1 MMSRSGNPVLGEGTF
16 ERATEHARALLQL
29 RVGDGMTLHGTAFK
43 TLVLLALAV
52 ASGSVL
58 WTQVLLGDAQGAWPW
73 TLGGMVASFVLALVL
88 RFKMHWAP
96 FLAPGYA
103 LAQGLFLGALSA
115 VFEQRYPGIALQAVL
130 ATGGTLVAVL
140 FAYMAR
146 LVRPSQN
153 FRLVL
158 IACTGGIGL
167 VYLAGFIGSFFG
179 WRIPYIHDSGPIG
192 IAFSLFVVVVAALNL
207 VLDFDYIENA
217 CTAGAPKRLEWYGA
231 FALMVTLAWLY
242 VEMLKLLAKL
252 RRRN

>member
-1 MMSRSGNPVLGEGTF
+1 MSRTSNPVLGEHTF
-16 ERATEHARALLQL
+16 ERVQSRA
-29 RVGDGMTLHGTAFK
+29 GDAMTLQGTALK
-43 TLVLLALAV
+43 TLVLLLLAV

-58 WTQVLLGDAQGAWPW
+58 WTQVLSGDAAGAWPW

-88 RFKMHWAP
+88 RFKMDWAP

-115 VFEQRYPGIALQAVL
+115 VFDQRYPGIALQAVL

-140 FAYMAR
+140 FAYVAR
-146 LVRPSQN
+146 VVRPSQN
-153 FRLVL
+153 LRLVL

-179 WRIPYIHDSGPIG
+179 WQIPYIHDSGPIG

-207 VLDFDYIENA
+207 VLDFDYIEKA
-217 CTAGAPKRLEWYGA
+217 CDSGAPRRLEWYGA

-242 VEMLKLLAKL
+242 VEVLKLLAKL

>member
-16 ERATEHARALLQL
+16 EGARA
-29 RVGDGMTLHGTAFK
+29 RAFAPAGEGMTLQGTALK
-43 TLVLLALAV
+43 TLVLLLLAV

-58 WTQVLLGDAQGAWPW
+58 WAQVLAGDAAGAWPW
-73 TLGGMVASFVLALVL
+73 TIGGMIASFVLALVL

-140 FAYMAR
+140 FAYVAR
-146 LVRPSQN
+146 VVRPSQN

-179 WRIPYIHDSGPIG
+179 WGIPYIHDSGPIG
-192 IAFSLFVVVVAALNL
+192 IGFSLVVVVVAALNL
-207 VLDFDYIENA
+207 VLDFDYIEHA
-217 CTAGAPKRLEWYGA
+217 CAAGADKRLEWYGA